1 MIECLRGNASA
12 DLASHQVRALAASRS
27 FDRLQDYP
35 DRLCIGPGTIGLRS
49 LGTRSCMLAPLPL
62 AGVRPMDDIPEERL
76 ARVAADEGVS
86 VGIDVA
92 KARSSSIPRNE
103 GA

>member
-1 MIECLRGNASA
+1 
-12 DLASHQVRALAASRS
+12 
-27 FDRLQDYP
+27 
-35 DRLCIGPGTIGLRS
+35 
-49 LGTRSCMLAPLPL
+49 
-62 AGVRPMDDIPEERL
+62 MDDIPEERL